1 MTLGIR
7 DPWLTARLL
16 RRNDRPSLLARGLA
30 AWREWWRG
38 VVWAWVQPDPW
49 ESAAGSGPHAPGF
62 LSAARCDWCGAD
74 SPPAFSTADTVLCS
88 DCLDR
93 IR

>member
-1 MTLGIR
+1 MLGIR

-16 RRNDRPSLLARGLA
+16 AYRGRPSLLARGLA
-30 AWREWWRG
+30 AWREWFWSA
-38 VVWAWVQPDPW
+38 VAAWVQPDPW
-49 ESAAGSGPHAPGF
+49 ESDAGSGPHAPCF
-62 LSAARCDWCGAD
+62 LPAARCDLCREPH
-74 SPPAFSTADTVLCS
+74 PPAFSTADTVLCS